1 MRVFNIEHHDKC
13 LIVYTHVG
21 RYLMYYTFI
30 CNMLKSVGTYI
41 SYNEVFIIFFFFI
54 TVMF

>member
-13 LIVYTHVG
+13 LIAYTHVG

-41 SYNEVFIIFFFFI
+41 SHNEVFIIYLFFI